1 MCAIDAQVSVVPHP
15 GWLLTEPVVL
25 DSSWQDIARVTRD
38 PSSLTRKDIPMFRP
52 SASARRVI
60 GLGLGVAVAS
70 GIGFGAY
77 TLGSSAGA
85 NSSYLPRVAA
95 ATADGQT
102 EEPGAPATVSP
113 SEASTSSPL
122 TLEEATAVA
131 TQVVPGRVLQWD
143 EDLEPTGLRYD
154 LTLLHDDGSTTDVE
168 VDTVTGRVT
177 SIDHDNDGD

>member
-1 MCAIDAQVSVVPHP
+1 
-15 GWLLTEPVVL
+15 
-25 DSSWQDIARVTRD
+25 
-38 PSSLTRKDIPMFRP
+38 MFRP

-60 GLGLGVAVAS
+60 GLALGVSVAG

-77 TLGSSAGA
+77 ALGSSAGA
-85 NSSYLPRVAA
+85 NSSYLPRVASD
-95 ATADGQT
+95 THYGQT
-102 EEPGAPATVSP
+102 GPEGPGTPAAMSP
-113 SEASTSSPL
+113 SEAAVSSPL
-122 TLEEATAVA
+122 TLEQATAIA

-154 LTLLHDDGSTTDVE
+154 VTLLHDDGSTTDVE